1 MMSVAPSF
9 PEVEPQG
16 KSKSPRS
23 MAPVRNLVPLI
34 TIENCNR
41 EGSPCQRFVNRAIRK
56 YTYTLPIFPNK
67 GVIMALET
75 LLHNNLA
82 WTNIEKPTSKEMG
95 NLQERYPFFHPL
107 DLEDCLSKIERPKID
122 EYDNYLFIVMHF
134 PVFDKTT
141 RRVGS
146 SQVAIFVGHNFL
158 VTVSDGTLKPLK
170 EDFKNCQEGREFRE
184 QFMGRGSNYLLYEVI
199 DSLMD
204 YCLPILDKESQNI
217 ERVEERI
224 FEEDAR
230 KMMREISIIRR
241 NLINL
246 RRIIKPQMSI
256 IAQLE
261 GKDWE
266 FLKGDIDV
274 YWGDI
279 SDHIGRI
286 WDGLE
291 DLKEV
296 IEGLG
301 DTINSLTSH
310 SLNDVMKYLAMIAIT
325 FGSLEAISG
334 LYGMNITLP
343 LAHHPFAFLVLVG
356 FMALVLGVMFIYF
369 RKARWL

>member
-1 MMSVAPSF
+1 
-9 PEVEPQG
+9 
-16 KSKSPRS
+16 
-23 MAPVRNLVPLI
+23 
-34 TIENCNR
+34 
-41 EGSPCQRFVNRAIRK
+41 
-56 YTYTLPIFPNK
+56 
-67 GVIMALET
+67 MALET
-75 LLHNNLA
+75 LLHNNLT

-95 NLQERYPFFHPL
+95 DLQERYPFFHPL